1 MGQALSTPNVA
12 TRTDLR
18 IRAARPADMPVLA
31 ELINGYAERGLMLP
45 RVPELLA
52 RHFREFVV
60 VTDAEGSVL
69 GCAALRVY
77 TAQLAEVVALAVRQ
91 EAQGT
96 GVGRML
102 VERVE
107 EEARAL
113 GVGTLFA
120 LTLQDSFFHRLGF
133 RTVPKELFPLKV
145 WADCRTC
152 PSRDACM
159 EIAVTR
165 EIQLR

>member
-1 MGQALSTPNVA
+1 MAQTLSASKVA
-12 TRTDLR
+12 ARTDLT
-18 IRAARPADMPVLA
+18 IRAAHPSDMPRLA
-31 ELINGYAERGLMLP
+31 ELINGYAARGLMLP
-45 RVPELLA
+45 RVPGQLA

-60 VTDAEGSVL
+60 VTDAEGKVL

-77 TAQLAEVVALAVRQ
+77 TAQLAEVVALAVAE
-91 EAQGT
+91 EAQGA

-107 EEARAL
+107 QEARAL

-120 LTLQDSFFHRLGF
+120 LTLRDSFFHRLGF

-152 PSRDACM
+152 ASRDACM
-159 EIAVTR
+159 EIAVVR
-165 EIQLR
+165 EIQL

>member
-1 MGQALSTPNVA
+1 MPQTLSSTGIRV
-12 TRTDLR
+12 
-18 IRAARPADMPVLA
+18 RAARPADMPRLA
-31 ELINGYAERGLMLP
+31 ELINGYAGQGLMLP
-45 RVPELLA
+45 RVPEQLA

-60 VTDAEGSVL
+60 ATGPAGDVL

-77 TAQLAEVVALAVRQ
+77 TPQLAEVVALAVHE
-91 EAQGT
+91 EAQGL
-96 GVGRML
+96 GIGRML
-102 VERVE
+102 VERVG

-113 GVGTLFA
+113 GVGTIFA

-145 WADCRTC
+145 WADCRSC

-159 EIAVTR
+159 EIAVER
-165 EIQLR
+165 EIQL